1 MHDKEE
7 DRRGSFERSRDR
19 REGRDVDIDDEEE
32 EKDIIVAPG
41 GREKT
46 CGCAIID
53 RSRRRNQVE

>member
-1 MHDKEE
+1 LKTT
-7 DRRGSFERSRDR
+7 FF
-19 REGRDVDIDDEEE
+19 DEEE

-53 RSRRRNQVE
+53 RSRRRIQVE